1 LLTFPVWQTKS
12 VKPNPQST
20 RGYFGIGAESIS
32 KSVNLGGLLRSAHA
46 FGASFA
52 FTVEADDRA
61 LEKRGD
67 TSKADSHLPVYHWQ
81 TVEEMQLPNGC
92 SLVGI
97 EILDDATD
105 LPSFPHPLQCAYVL
119 GPERGVLSAGLLARC
134 DHVIRIPTNF
144 SLNVATAGAI
154 VMYDRLRALGRF
166 APRPVS
172 EGTVPPALA
181 PHVQGQPKRRRGQA
195 GDRLEGQGQG

>member
-1 LLTFPVWQTKS
+1 MT
-12 VKPNPQST
+12 PNPKSS

-32 KSVNLGGLLRSAHA
+32 KSVNLGGLLRSANA

-52 FTVEADDRA
+52 FTVGADERA
-61 LEKRGD
+61 FEMRSD
-67 TSKADSHLPVYHWQ
+67 TSKADTHVPAFHWKR
-81 TVEEMQLPNGC
+81 VDEVQLPKGC
-92 SLVGI
+92 SLVGV
-97 EILDDATD
+97 ELLDSATD

-119 GPERGVLSAGLLARC
+119 GPERGVLSAELLARC

-166 APRPVS
+166 APRPIS
-172 EGTVPPALA
+172 EGTEAPELA
-181 PHVQGQPKRRRGQA
+181 PHIRGEPRRRSQRA
-195 GDRLEGQGQG
+195 RQG

>member
-1 LLTFPVWQTKS
+1 VWQTGA

-32 KSVNLGGLLRSAHA
+32 KSVNLGGLLRSANA

-61 LEKRGD
+61 LEMRWD

-81 TVEEMQLPNGC
+81 TVEEMQLPKGC

-97 EILDDATD
+97 EILDDATE

-154 VMYDRLRALGRF
+154 VMYDRLRAMGRF
-166 APRPVS
+166 APRPVG
-172 EGTVPPALA
+172 EGAVPLELA
-181 PHVQGQPKRRRGQA
+181 PHVQGQPKRRRRGQC
-195 GDRLEGQGQG
+195 QGQRQG

>member
-1 LLTFPVWQTKS
+1 M
-12 VKPNPQST
+12 KPNPPSC

-32 KSVNLGGLLRSAHA
+32 KSVNLGGLLRSANA

-52 FTVEADDRA
+52 FTVGADDRA
-61 LEKRGD
+61 LELRSD
-67 TSKADSHLPVYHWQ
+67 TSKADTHVPVFHWR
-81 TVEEMQLPNGC
+81 TVDEMQLPKGC

-97 EILDDATD
+97 EILDEAQD

-119 GPERGVLSAGLLARC
+119 GPERGVLSDDLLARC
-134 DHVIRIPTNF
+134 DQVVRIPTNF

-154 VMYDRLRALGRF
+154 VMYDRLRAVGRF

-172 EGTVPPALA
+172 ERTAASERA
-181 PHVQGQPKRRRGQA
+181 PHVQGQPKRRR
-195 GDRLEGQGQG
+195 QGRQG

>member
-1 LLTFPVWQTKS
+1 MWQTGA

-32 KSVNLGGLLRSAHA
+32 KPVNLGGLLRSANA
-46 FGASFA
+46 FGASFV

-81 TVEEMQLPNGC
+81 TVEEMQLPKGC

-166 APRPVS
+166 APRPVG
-172 EGTVPPALA
+172 EGAVPLELA
-181 PHVQGQPKRRRGQA
+181 PHVQGQPKRRRS
-195 GDRLEGQGQG
+195 RCQGEHQGPRQG

>member
-1 LLTFPVWQTKS
+1 M
-12 VKPNPQST
+12 KPNPQTT
-20 RGYFGIGAESIS
+20 RGYFGIGAEGIS
-32 KSVNLGGLLRSAHA
+32 KSGNLGGLLRSAHA

-52 FTVEADDRA
+52 FTVGADARA
-61 LEKRGD
+61 LQMRSD
-67 TSKADSHLPVYHWQ
+67 TSKADNHLPVYHWQ
-81 TVEEMQLPNGC
+81 TVDEMQLPKGC

-97 EILDDATD
+97 EILNDATE

-172 EGTVPPALA
+172 EGTVAPELA
-181 PHVQGQPKRRRGQA
+181 PHVQGQPKRPRHGRHQ
-195 GDRLEGQGQG
+195 DQRQG

>member
-1 LLTFPVWQTKS
+1 MWQNDAVTLNQQNTR
-12 VKPNPQST
+12 NPQNT
-20 RGYFGIGAESIS
+20 RGYFGIGAEGIS

-52 FTVEADDRA
+52 FTIGADDRA
-61 LEKRGD
+61 LEMRSD
-67 TSKADSHLPVYHWQ
+67 TSKADNHVPVFHWAE
-81 TVEEMQLPNGC
+81 VSAVQLPKGC

-97 EILDDATD
+97 EILDGATD

-119 GPERGVLSAGLLARC
+119 GPERGVLSAELIARC
-134 DHVIRIPTNF
+134 DHLIRIPTHF

-172 EGTVPPALA
+172 EGTTAPELA
-181 PHVQGQPKRRRGQA
+181 PHVQGKPKRRRKS
-195 GDRLEGQGQG
+195 

>member
-1 LLTFPVWQTKS
+1 MQSRLLLGSSVWHTRF
-12 VKPNPQST
+12 VKPNPSRT

-32 KSVNLGGLLRSAHA
+32 KAGNLGGLLRSAHA

-52 FTVEADDRA
+52 FTVGADARA
-61 LEKRGD
+61 LEMRSD
-67 TSKADSHLPVYHWQ
+67 TSKAGNHLPVYHWE
-81 TVEEMQLPNGC
+81 TVDEMQLPKGC

-97 EILDDATD
+97 EILDDATE

-119 GPERGVLSAGLLARC
+119 GPERGVLSAGLLTRC
-134 DHVIRIPTNF
+134 DQVIRIPTNF

-172 EGTVPPALA
+172 EGAVAPQLA
-181 PHVQGQPKRRRGQA
+181 PHVQGQPKRRR
-195 GDRLEGQGQG
+195 QG

>member
-1 LLTFPVWQTKS
+1 LLTSPVWQTGA

-32 KSVNLGGLLRSAHA
+32 KPVNLGGLLRSANA

-81 TVEEMQLPNGC
+81 TVEEMQLPKGC

-166 APRPVS
+166 APRPVG
-172 EGTVPPALA
+172 EGAVPLELA
-181 PHVQGQPKRRRGQA
+181 PHVQGQPKRRRSRCQ
-195 GDRLEGQGQG
+195 GDHQGPRQG